1 MFDRIFAPLLTF
13 VMLIGGS
20 GAILSAL
27 FFEPRPEAIV
37 TQSVQPQVIELEKVI
52 ITGKRSTMKAV
63 ESKVAT
69 TEKTPS
75 ASQAAEGRGV
85 LLHQPRD

>member
-13 VMLIGGS
+13 VMLIGGT

-27 FFEPRPEAIV
+27 FFEPRAEAIV
-37 TQSVQPQVIELEKVI
+37 TQSVQPEVIELEKVI
-52 ITGKRSTMKAV
+52 VTGKRSAPDTQL
-63 ESKVAT
+63 AT
-69 TEKTPS
+69 SDKKPP

-85 LLHQPRD
+85 LLHQSRD

>member
-13 VMLIGGS
+13 VMLIGGT
-20 GAILSAL
+20 GALVSAL

-37 TQSVQPQVIELEKVI
+37 TQGMPPEVIELEKVMV
-52 ITGKRSTMKAV
+52 TGKRSAMKAA
-63 ESKVAT
+63 ETRIAT
-69 TEKTPS
+69 TEKTPP

-85 LLHQPRD
+85 LMRQPRD